1 MRTHLL
7 RKGDRAGKGRIAFR
21 SPLRA
26 LAARFDHKR
35 RARAAKRLGHTRC
48 RANNSRRRRIGGH
61 QHQNVFAASRMRH
74 RSRRGARETVGSATQ
89 GNFAQ
94 RRQIRSREKVRKR
107 RPDPLGRVDFAR
119 TQALDEV
126 SRLQIDDFDRIGRV
140 ENAVGDPLGGR
151 HSRHGGN
158 LVVKPLEMLHIHRR
172 VHIDARTEQLFDI
185 LIALAMAAPRRIGMR
200 QLVYQHNL
208 GTALQGGVEVEL
220 AQSDVSVLHR
230 FHGQHFQAIEQG
242 KGVGARVRLNVAHYH
257 IDALILDTMRL
268 GEHGEGL
275 SHAGGVP
282 EEHLE
287 PAAPLEA
294 LRLTRFLFLPD
305 SLQDGIGVA
314 AAAADLPSL
323 SNFRHVTCPFASSQ
337 QRPCILARP
346 IPQPHLIRYP
356 FPSGFLQAR
365 QAPLTP
371 ARRRA

>member
-1 MRTHLL
+1 MTRVLL
-7 RKGDRAGKGRIAFR
+7 LTTGGTIA
-21 SPLRA
+21 
-26 LAARFDHKR
+26 
-35 RARAAKRLGHTRC
+35 
-48 RANNSRRRRIGGH
+48 
-61 QHQNVFAASRMRH
+61 
-74 RSRRGARETVGSATQ
+74 SRRGDQGLEPQISARG
-89 GNFAQ
+89 
-94 RRQIRSREKVRKR
+94 
-107 RPDPLGRVDFAR
+107 L
-119 TQALDEV
+119 
-126 SRLQIDDFDRIGRV
+126 
-140 ENAVGDPLGGR
+140 
-151 HSRHGGN
+151 
-158 LVVKPLEMLHIHRR
+158 LEYM
-172 VHIDARTEQLFDI
+172 
-185 LIALAMAAPRRIGMR
+185 
-200 QLVYQHNL
+200 
-208 GTALQGGVEVEL
+208 
-220 AQSDVSVLHR
+220 SDLR
-230 FHGQHFQAIEQG
+230 
-242 KGVGARVRLNVAHYH
+242 AHYH
-257 IDALILDTMRL
+257 IDALILDMMRL

-323 SNFRHVTCPFASSQ
+323 SNFRHVTCPFASSR